1 MELEMPLEH
10 EFKMIRLAAR
20 YWLEKITTYEKWAFA
35 LFFFF
40 FFLVNEQRY
49 LANSIWISLL
59 LFIACGGG
67 GFKKVS

>member
-35 LFFFF
+35 FFFF
-40 FFLVNEQRY
+40 FLLVNEQRY